1 MEVTAGNPNRLHRP
15 LRVADVCQAIANGQI
30 VPAVA
35 DGCYQ
40 ISSQD
45 LRILVEAPEE
55 QHHELPASL
64 LLLGLPPTL
73 DEASDMSCLA

>member
-1 MEVTAGNPNRLHRP
+1 MGETAGISNRGRRP

-30 VPAVA
+30 MPAVA

-45 LRILVEAPEE
+45 LRTLVEAAEE
-55 QHHELPASL
+55 QDQELPASL
-64 LLLGLPPTL
+64 LLGLCPTL
-73 DEASDMSCLA
+73 GEASDVSCLA

>member
-1 MEVTAGNPNRLHRP
+1 MGVTAGNSNRPHRP

-30 VPAVA
+30 MPAVA

-45 LRILVEAPEE
+45 LRVLLEVAEE
-55 QHHELPASL
+55 QYQELPASL
-64 LLLGLPPTL
+64 PLGLPPTL
-73 DEASDMSCLA
+73 GEASDVGCMA